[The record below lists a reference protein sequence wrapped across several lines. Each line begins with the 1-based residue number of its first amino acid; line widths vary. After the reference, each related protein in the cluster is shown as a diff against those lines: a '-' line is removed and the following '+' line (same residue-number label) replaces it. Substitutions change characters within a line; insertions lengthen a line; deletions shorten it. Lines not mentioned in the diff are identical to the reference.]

1 MRNYKPKQGSVT
13 ESIYLLLEKKPMTGS
28 GIRRSL
34 PDATEKAISSAISRM
49 KAAGAIGRDNEGAWH
64 IGVEDSG
71 LMPSPSLGP
80 INSKVMKILESHGP
94 LSSGKI
100 SFLSGMDKTRTHNAI
115 YSLKKKGLIG
125 KNDGLWGVG
134 FKHEGT
140 GSKMKKVLS
149 LVEEG
154 KHTLDEM
161 ASILDMDKRDVSK
174 TIIRIR
180 NEYGLE
186 VKTIYT
192 LG

>member
-1 MRNYKPKQGSVT
+1 MENYKPKQGSVT
-13 ESIYLLLEKKPMTGS
+13 ESIYLLLKKKPMTGS

-49 KAAGAIGRDNEGAWH
+49 KSYGAIGRDNEGVWH
-64 IGVEDSG
+64 VGIEDSG
-71 LMPSPSLGP
+71 IMPSPSLGEL
-80 INSKVMKILESHGP
+80 NSKVMKMLDSHGP
-94 LSSGKI
+94 LSSKKI
-100 SFLSGMDKTRTHNAI
+100 CVLSGIGKTQTHNAI

-125 KNDGLWGVG
+125 KNDGLWGIG

-140 GSKMKKVLS
+140 GSKMKKVLA

-154 KHTLDEM
+154 KYTLDEM
-161 ASILDMDKRDVSK
+161 ASILDMDKREVSK
-174 TIIRIR
+174 TVIRIR